1 MKLQG
6 DGIRYLT
13 LCALEFQAQ
22 KDQPSARIALTQAL
36 KLAQPE
42 GYVRLYTDEGEP
54 MALLLTH

>member
-1 MKLQG
+1 
-6 DGIRYLT
+6 
-13 LCALEFQAQ
+13 LEFQAQ